1 MKGIIGAFAG
11 HRIAPNLL
19 MFIMLASG
27 LLVADRIETR
37 FFPEFKPP
45 VVTVSVPWR
54 GAAAEEVNNSVI
66 TPLAS
71 ELHNVSDLKKM
82 SSYAQDGLALI
93 YLEFPDKVDLDKVVD
108 DVKRY
113 VDIAQS
119 DLPSESETPE
129 VQSAEFDV
137 EITRVAVSGL
147 NLSELRPLARR
158 LERELADLGVGRV
171 KAFGLPKNNLQ
182 IRLNQRQLNEIGLNI
197 RDVGRQLAKQNKD
210 LSAGNVA
217 GGGTDRLLRTL
228 SKRQDVTGILNTE
241 ILDSAGN
248 VLRLGDFADIQ
259 RVAPQDES
267 VIYLDGK
274 PAVEF
279 RIKQKSGGDALASAE
294 AIGKWMEKTAATL
307 PPGVHLKSYYER
319 WRSIESRLSLLLKN
333 GMQGMLLVVLL
344 LFLFLNGRVAFW
356 VAAAFRRPSWWL
368 FSFFI

>member
-1 MKGIIGAFAG
+1 
-11 HRIAPNLL
+11 
-19 MFIMLASG
+19 
-27 LLVADRIETR
+27 
-37 FFPEFKPP
+37 
-45 VVTVSVPWR
+45 
-54 GAAAEEVNNSVI
+54 
-66 TPLAS
+66 
-71 ELHNVSDLKKM
+71 M

-217 GGGTDRLLRTL
+217 A
-228 SKRQDVTGILNTE
+228 
-241 ILDSAGN
+241 AGPT
-248 VLRLGDFADIQ
+248 VCC
-259 RVAPQDES
+259 APCPKGRMS
-267 VIYLDGK
+267 
-274 PAVEF
+274 PAF
-279 RIKQKSGGDALASAE
+279 
-294 AIGKWMEKTAATL
+294 
-307 PPGVHLKSYYER
+307 
-319 WRSIESRLSLLLKN
+319 
-333 GMQGMLLVVLL
+333 
-344 LFLFLNGRVAFW
+344 
-356 VAAAFRRPSWWL
+356 
-368 FSFFI
+368 

>member
-171 KAFGLPKNNLQ
+171 KAFGYPKTTYKF
-182 IRLNQRQLNEIGLNI
+182 
-197 RDVGRQLAKQNKD
+197 V
-210 LSAGNVA
+210 
-217 GGGTDRLLRTL
+217 
-228 SKRQDVTGILNTE
+228 
-241 ILDSAGN
+241 
-248 VLRLGDFADIQ
+248 
-259 RVAPQDES
+259 
-267 VIYLDGK
+267 
-274 PAVEF
+274 
-279 RIKQKSGGDALASAE
+279 
-294 AIGKWMEKTAATL
+294 
-307 PPGVHLKSYYER
+307 
-319 WRSIESRLSLLLKN
+319 
-333 GMQGMLLVVLL
+333 
-344 LFLFLNGRVAFW
+344 
-356 VAAAFRRPSWWL
+356 
-368 FSFFI
+368 